1 MIFLNFNLTMTAL
14 PIMVYAVFDFEYY
27 KDKKSAQE

>member
-14 PIMVYAVFDFEYY
+14 PIMVFAVFDFEFY
-27 KDKKSAQE
+27 KDRETAKA